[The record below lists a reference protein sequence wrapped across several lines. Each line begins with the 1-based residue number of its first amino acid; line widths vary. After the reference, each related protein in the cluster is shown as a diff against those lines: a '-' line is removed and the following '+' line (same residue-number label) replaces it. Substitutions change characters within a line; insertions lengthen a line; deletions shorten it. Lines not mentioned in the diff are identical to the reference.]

1 MGVDG
6 LMLKPIKTF
15 YVVGSPNY
23 SEFTEAREIARNEN
37 CVVELRWLPNIYTGW
52 YHEYVFEDSD
62 PAELDAKTPKVYGI

>member
-1 MGVDG
+1 
-6 LMLKPIKTF
+6 MLKPIKTF

-23 SEFTEAREIARNEN
+23 NEYVEARDIAQNEN
-37 CVVELRWLPNIYTGW
+37 CVVELRWSPNIYAGW